1 MVATLD
7 GYCLSLA
14 KSFGLLEDLRVFDIP
29 TALASLP
36 ESVRPDMAERERIA
50 ATQFRSYEFQ
60 PRVACWL
67 AQGIDVASEPYDL
80 SLIPDLA
87 PCVWHA
93 DNFGNLKTSI
103 EATDIPLDTK
113 FLHTVHGVFP
123 VVPRLRD
130 VPDGEAAF
138 TVGSSGLGG
147 CRFLELAVSRGSA
160 GARYGLRAGDPL
172 AAHGT
177 SPL

>member
-14 KSFGLLEDLRVFDIP
+14 KSFGLLEGLQVFDIP

-36 ESVRPDMAERERIA
+36 ESVRPDATERERIA

-60 PRVACWL
+60 PRIAHWL
-67 AQGIDVASEPYDL
+67 ARGIDVASEPYDI
-80 SLIPDLA
+80 SLIPDLV

-103 EATDIPLDTK
+103 EASDIPLDAK
-113 FLHTVHGVFP
+113 FLHTIRGVFP
-123 VVPRLRD
+123 IVPRLRD
-130 VPDGEAAF
+130 VPDGEAAC

-147 CRFLELAVSRGSA
+147 RRFMELAVSRGSA

-172 AAHGT
+172 VPHGI
-177 SPL
+177 SLS